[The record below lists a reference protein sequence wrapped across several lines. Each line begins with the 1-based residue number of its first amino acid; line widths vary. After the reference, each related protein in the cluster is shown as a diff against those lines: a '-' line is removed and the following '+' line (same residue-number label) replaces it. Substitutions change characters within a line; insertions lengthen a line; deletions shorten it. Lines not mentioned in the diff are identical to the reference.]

1 MPTMKAIKGRIK
13 SVKSTQQIT
22 KAMNLV
28 ATSKLSRSREKLKKE
43 RLYSEQMRLIMT
55 RIAQERDFTTMHP
68 YFAKSSGG
76 NSLIVLI
83 TADRGL
89 CGGYNTNACRACNE
103 IVAKSDKVEFICIG
117 GKGREYY
124 ARRKQ
129 TILKTFTGISETP
142 FVSDAQEIAEMLL
155 GAYSTGKY
163 DNVYLVYTHFHTVV
177 SYEPKYMQLLP
188 LDASELPE
196 YPNDIAAEQM
206 SFEPNGAELVEFA
219 VQSYIE
225 AVIFNALCES
235 AASQLASKMVSMETA
250 TENAEKMIS
259 SLALTY
265 NRARQARITQEL
277 TEIVAGANA
286 LT

>member
-1 MPTMKAIKGRIK
+1 MKAIKGRIK

-43 RLYSEQMRLIMT
+43 RLYSEQMRLIMA
-55 RIAQERDFTTMHP
+55 RIAQDTDLTMMHP
-68 YFAKSSGG
+68 CFAESTGK
-76 NSLIVLI
+76 NNLIILI

-89 CGGYNTNACRACNE
+89 CGGYNTNACRAGNE
-103 IVAKSDKVEFICIG
+103 VVGKSDKVEFICVG

-124 ARRKQ
+124 ARRGR
-129 TILKTFTGISETP
+129 TVLKTFFGISETP
-142 FVSDAQEIAEMLL
+142 FMEDAQEIAEMALN
-155 GAYSTGKY
+155 AYNAGTY

-177 SYEPKYMQLLP
+177 SYEPKHVRLLP
-188 LDASELPE
+188 FDASELPD
-196 YPNDIAAEQM
+196 YPNDIPAEHM
-206 SFEPNGAELVEFA
+206 SFEPNGNELIELA
-219 VQSYIE
+219 VQNYIE

-235 AASQLASKMVSMETA
+235 ASAQLASKMVSMETA